1 MKDFWKN
8 NVAPKL
14 LYFSK
19 LLFAILCA
27 LVAGSILLICLGY
40 NPFEVYGVMLSKAAT
55 SLDVVLRRATILT
68 LAGLAVAIPNKAG
81 VLNMGGE
88 GQIIMGALVAAVV
101 GGMDLGLPA
110 GIHAIVAVLAA
121 ATVGVVLAL
130 LPAALS
136 LYRGAS
142 ESVVG
147 IMMNR
152 IIALVATW
160 MVMNPFKGSVH
171 SPKTADVLA
180 TAQIA
185 NVGDAA
191 FSWAYF
197 VAIALCILGWFLLE
211 RMTKGLSMKSAGL
224 SPTAASFQ
232 GINVKLMGLIGML
245 IGGAMAGIGGSF
257 EILGGVN
264 YYMDNYF
271 TGFGYDG
278 VAIAIMAGNNPIGV
292 IFSAL
297 FMAIIRIGSLGLSR
311 KIGLTTFYIN
321 VLQGFLIAFLVVPY
335 LADITFGGIGN
346 AFKWVTGKFS
356 KKKDGDKA

>member
-1 MKDFWKN
+1 MRDFWRN
-8 NVAPKL
+8 NMAPKL

-19 LLFAILCA
+19 LIFAIVLA
-27 LVAGSILLICLGY
+27 LVAGSILLLCLGY
-40 NPFEVYGVMLSKAAT
+40 SPIEVYGVMINKAIT
-55 SLDVVLRRATILT
+55 SFDVVLRRATILT

-88 GQIIMGALVAAVV
+88 GQIIMGALVAAIV

-110 GIHAIVAVLAA
+110 GVHAAVAVLSAA
-121 ATVGVVLAL
+121 LVGVVLAF
-130 LPAALS
+130 LPASLS

-152 IIALVATW
+152 IIALCATW
-160 MVMNPFKGSVH
+160 LVTNPFKGSIY
-171 SPKTADVLA
+171 SPKTVDVLE

-185 NVGDAA
+185 DVGSFA

-197 VAIALCILGWFLLE
+197 ITIAFCILGWFLLE
-211 RMTKGLSMKSAGL
+211 RTNKGLSMKAAGL
-224 SPTAASFQ
+224 NSTAASFQ
-232 GINVKLMGLIGML
+232 GINVKTMGIIGML
-245 IGGAMAGIGGSF
+245 IGGAMAGVGGSF

-292 IFSAL
+292 IFSGL
-297 FMAIIRIGSLGLSR
+297 FMAVIRIGSLGLSR
-311 KIGLTTFYIN
+311 KVGLTTYYIN

-335 LADITFGGIGN
+335 LADMTFGGMGN
-346 AFKWVTGKFS
+346 AWKWLKGKLS
-356 KKKDGDKA
+356 KKKDGDRA